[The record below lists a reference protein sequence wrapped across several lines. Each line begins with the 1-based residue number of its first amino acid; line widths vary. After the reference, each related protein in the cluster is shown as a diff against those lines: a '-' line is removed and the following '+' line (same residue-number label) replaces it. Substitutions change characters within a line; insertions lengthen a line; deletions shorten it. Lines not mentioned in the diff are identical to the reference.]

1 MTAAPIDF
9 TTAPDELLRQLALLD
24 LADQARGETLDALAA
39 FGELVFFVPMPA
51 HVREWMTEILGN
63 KRVAVT
69 APPESAKTTW
79 MIILVCWWIG
89 RHPWTSNIVVSA
101 GADAA
106 HKIAEKV
113 TNTIKTSERW
123 KLAFPNVVPDESMG
137 WSRDGWT
144 VKDTTCPPER
154 WAKLTATRKDPTL
167 LAASV
172 GSSNI
177 NGKRVSGILLLDDIH
192 DFNSKD
198 SDGITK
204 ATVEFFKAMAL
215 PRAKKEAH
223 VVVVQTRW
231 HVQDVIAYVKTLA
244 HFRVFEHAAIICEK
258 DQAYER
264 GRSYWPEQ
272 WTLADLL
279 GRVLELGSV
288 MFGLVYQGNDQA
300 EAGSTL
306 KGEWLW
312 DFPVLWFKREYAR
325 YFGSDFAITT
335 ESVRGSTTKDP
346 DRFAIAVLAHT
357 GSLLVVEDG
366 FAGRVSQGE
375 AEEKLWQMYDLFA
388 PRMIYLETNAGG
400 EGFYQNLVR
409 RMLAEGKRLPLVG
422 QKAVKNKGARI
433 NEMQPDFEFGRI
445 RVSDAGTPFLR
456 LFREEWLGFGQK
468 RVHDDTLDAVY
479 WAWRAAGHLLPG
491 APVDVRRARSQRRSP
506 YAGLARQTI

>member
-1 MTAAPIDF
+1 MTIPAIDF
-9 TTAPDELLRQLALLD
+9 NTAPDELLRKLALLD
-24 LADQARGETLDALAA
+24 LADQARGADLDALAA

-51 HVREWMTEILGN
+51 HVRQWMTEILDN
-63 KRVAVT
+63 KRVAIT

-106 HKIAEKV
+106 HKIAELV
-113 TNTIKTSERW
+113 TKTIKTSERW
-123 KLAFPNVVPDESMG
+123 KLAFPNVVPDDTLG

-144 VKDTTCPPER
+144 VKDTACAPER

-215 PRAKKEAH
+215 PRAKKQAH

-244 HFRVFEHAAIICEK
+244 HFRVFEHSAIIC
-258 DQAYER
+258 DPGQLYEQ

-272 WTLADLL
+272 WTLDDLL

-288 MFGLVYQGNDQA
+288 LFGLVYQGNDQA
-300 EAGSTL
+300 AAGSTL

-312 DFPVLWFKREYAR
+312 DFPLLWFKREYAR
-325 YFGSDFAITT
+325 YFGADFAITT
-335 ESVRGSTTKDP
+335 ESVVGKSNRDP
-346 DRFAIAVLAHT
+346 DRFAVAVVAHT
-357 GSLLVVEDG
+357 GSLLALEDG
-366 FAGRVSQGE
+366 YAGRVSQGE
-375 AEEKLWQMYDLFA
+375 AEEKLWQMYDIYV
-388 PRMIYLETNAGG
+388 PKMIYLETNAGG
-400 EGFYQNLVR
+400 EGFYQNLMR
-409 RMLAEGKRLPLVG
+409 RMLAEGKRLPLLG

-433 NEMQPDFEFGRI
+433 NEMQPDFEFGRL
-445 RVSDAGTPFLR
+445 RVSDGGSPFLK

-479 WAWRAAGHLLPG
+479 WAWRAAGFTLPT
-491 APVDVRRARSQRRSP
+491 APISDRRGRAKVVNPWNSL
-506 YAGLARQTI
+506 AGQHA